1 MQAAKVNQNQN
12 EKMTQLNEALKVG
25 DVINES
31 SINTK
36 IKVSFLMQLNSVKF
50 YDHFMH
56 IQMYY
61 KQQHFDVMTVN
72 KKSHF

>member
-25 DVINES
+25 DVINVINES

-36 IKVSFLMQLNSVKF
+36 IKVSFLMQLNTVQF

-56 IQMYY
+56 I
-61 KQQHFDVMTVN
+61 
-72 KKSHF
+72 

>member
-31 SINTK
+31 SIITK
-36 IKVSFLMQLNSVKF
+36 IKVSFLMQLNIVQF
-50 YDHFMH
+50 YDHYMH
-56 IQMYY
+56 I
-61 KQQHFDVMTVN
+61 
-72 KKSHF
+72 

>member
-1 MQAAKVNQNQN
+1 MVELLDWQQIIYLLQANELLQAAKVNQNQN

-36 IKVSFLMQLNSVKF
+36 IKVSFLMQLNSA
-50 YDHFMH
+50 
-56 IQMYY
+56 
-61 KQQHFDVMTVN
+61 
-72 KKSHF
+72 

>member
-25 DVINES
+25 DAINED

-36 IKVSFLMQLNSVKF
+36 IKVSFKMQLYTVQF
-50 YDHFMH
+50 YDHLMH
-56 IQMYY
+56 IL
-61 KQQHFDVMTVN
+61 
-72 KKSHF
+72 

>member
-25 DVINES
+25 DAINED

-36 IKVSFLMQLNSVKF
+36 IKVSFKMQLYTVQF

-56 IQMYY
+56 IL
-61 KQQHFDVMTVN
+61 
-72 KKSHF
+72 

>member
-31 SINTK
+31 SNNTK
-36 IKVSFLMQLNSVKF
+36 IKVSVLMQLNSA
-50 YDHFMH
+50 
-56 IQMYY
+56 
-61 KQQHFDVMTVN
+61 
-72 KKSHF
+72 